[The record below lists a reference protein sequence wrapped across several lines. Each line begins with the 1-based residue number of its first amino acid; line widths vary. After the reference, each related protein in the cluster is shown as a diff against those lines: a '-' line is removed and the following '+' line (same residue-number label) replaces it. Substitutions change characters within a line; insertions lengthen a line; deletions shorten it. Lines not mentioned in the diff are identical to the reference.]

1 MDYNDELP
9 TTTLNCLG
17 NAVLPFLFSL
27 LPSTLQFFTPVGTP
41 LNYDNRLMTIP
52 LVFGYTFSLEFCTFF
67 LSCPRRDKFGEK
79 N

>member
-17 NAVLPFLFSL
+17 NAVLPFLLSL
-27 LPSTLQFFTPVGTP
+27 LPSTLEFFTPVNIQETCSSFH
-41 LNYDNRLMTIP
+41 IQK
-52 LVFGYTFSLEFCTFF
+52 YTLHQKRSY
-67 LSCPRRDKFGEK
+67 RDLLP